1 LGHDQGLARDARQ
14 VHWQPAGQG
23 AQEHPNSDPDPLP
36 NPNPNPKPR
45 PKPKLPL
52 TLTPYLIKVR
62 KSTWK
67 ERAEDGK
74 DMSWMGSSLAVNHKD
89 KGLGSHVKKRAPK
102 KKKGMPW

>member
-1 LGHDQGLARDARQ
+1 MTKALREMQGKYIGNRPVKVRRSTTLTPTPSPSPTQ
-14 VHWQPAGQG
+14 TPTPSPSPT
-23 AQEHPNSDPDPLP
+23 HP
-36 NPNPNPKPR
+36 
-45 PKPKLPL
+45 LPL
-52 TLTPYLIKVR
+52 TSSRPLIKVR

>member
-1 LGHDQGLARDARQ
+1 MRGPVLA
-14 VHWQPAGQG
+14 AGGGGGRPCAG
-23 AQEHPNSDPDPLP
+23 AMPH
-36 NPNPNPKPR
+36 
-45 PKPKLPL
+45 
-52 TLTPYLIKVR
+52 LTPCLIKVR

>member
-1 LGHDQGLARDARQ
+1 
-14 VHWQPAGQG
+14 
-23 AQEHPNSDPDPLP
+23 
-36 NPNPNPKPR
+36 
-45 PKPKLPL
+45 
-52 TLTPYLIKVR
+52 VR